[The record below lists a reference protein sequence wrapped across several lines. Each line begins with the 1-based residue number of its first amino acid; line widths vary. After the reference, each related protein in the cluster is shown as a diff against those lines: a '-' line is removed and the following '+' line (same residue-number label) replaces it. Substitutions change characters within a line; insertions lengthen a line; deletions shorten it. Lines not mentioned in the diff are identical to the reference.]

1 MVEDMYETCIYDYC
15 AYSDVPDMLDTVV
28 CEAAEGLEERCEN
41 MGLDINWRTKS
52 FCRKSIAYNR
62 SCLNMILLNVLLAE
76 LTLNNFSFLF

>member
-28 CEAAEGLEERCEN
+28 CEVAEGLEERCEN

-52 FCRKSIAYNR
+52 FCRKSIASNAIKRRYQ
-62 SCLNMILLNVLLAE
+62 
-76 LTLNNFSFLF
+76 T